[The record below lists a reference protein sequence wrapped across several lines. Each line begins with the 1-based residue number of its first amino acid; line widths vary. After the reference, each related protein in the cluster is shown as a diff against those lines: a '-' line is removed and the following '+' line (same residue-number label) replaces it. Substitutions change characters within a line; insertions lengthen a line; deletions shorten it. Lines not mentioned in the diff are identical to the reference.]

1 MPKLRAANPVIDML
15 LIVILVFLLNL
26 PKFVAR
32 AVMCRR
38 PSKFTCNSPV
48 PEYVCQN
55 YGQLHL
61 CKWKNCYIYTLH
73 CSIIH
78 KRC

>member
-1 MPKLRAANPVIDML
+1 MPKFRAANPVINML
-15 LIVILVFLLNL
+15 LIVILVFLSNL
-26 PKFVAR
+26 PKFVSTT
-32 AVMCRR
+32 VEVDV
-38 PSKFTCNSPV
+38 FTCNSPV
-48 PEYVCQN
+48 PEYGCQN